1 MPLNSNN
8 GGRYN
13 QQQVNYDNNAQVQPQ
28 ATDIERI
35 VLGAQMIDK
44 DANALV
50 VKIIKNDPVYYEA
63 RNQMVQDAIDTLVR
77 DGHPISPYTVAEQ
90 LSRMGKLEDVGGPGY
105 VTELSARVASSADI
119 EYYACVL
126 LESYGNR
133 QFIQF
138 AESQRNK
145 GFDRTITF
153 ENKLIEADTALQS
166 MRNILPDKE
175 IKDSKAIIK
184 EAVEEIQAAAS
195 NPDGITGI
203 ASFTSLDAKTAGFQ
217 NSDLIIVAARPAMGK
232 TSFALTIIKKI
243 AVIQKIPSAFF
254 SLEMSAV
261 QLTKRLISDVA
272 SISGQ
277 TILRGQLSCDEWD
290 RLDKSLTP
298 LIDAPLYID
307 DTPGLTIGEF
317 RSKAKRLVKEKEV
330 KIIFVDYLQLMHYG
344 AKNFSTRQEEVSNIC
359 ESLKNI
365 AKELNV
371 PIIAL
376 AQLNRGVENREGLD
390 GKRPRLSDLRES
402 GSIEQAADLVMFIH
416 RPEYYHIYQ
425 DENGRDLR
433 GMAQIII
440 AKHRK
445 GATGDVLLSFRGEF
459 TRFEDPEENN
469 LNSPHQSTQE
479 PVAEP
484 VDNETT
490 YQEGGPT
497 PF

>member
-1 MPLNSNN
+1 MPQNNSNR
-8 GGRYN
+8 GRYN
-13 QQQVNYDNNAQVQPQ
+13 QQQVNCDNNAQVQPQ

-50 VKIIKNDPVYYEA
+50 AKIIKNYPVYYDPH
-63 RNQMVQDAIDTLVR
+63 NQMIQDAIDTLAR
-77 DGHPISPYTVAEQ
+77 DGHPIDVWTVVNQ
-90 LSRMGKLEDVGGPGY
+90 LSRMGNLEEVGGPGY

-119 EYYACVL
+119 EYHACVL

-153 ENKLIEADTALQS
+153 EDKLIEADTALQS
-166 MRNILPDKE
+166 MRNIQPDKE

-184 EAVEEIQAAAS
+184 EAVEEIQAAS

-203 ASFTSLDAKTAGFQ
+203 ASFTSLDAKTSGFQ
-217 NSDLIIVAARPAMGK
+217 DSDLVIVAARPAMGK
-232 TSFALTIIKKI
+232 TSFALTTIKKI
-243 AVIQKIPSAFF
+243 AVIQKIPTAFF

-307 DTPGLTIGEF
+307 DTPGLTISEF
-317 RSKAKRLVKEKEV
+317 RAKAKRLIKEKGV
-330 KIIFVDYLQLMHYG
+330 KIIFVDYLQMMHYG
-344 AKNFSTRQEEVSNIC
+344 AKKFSTRQEEVSNIC
-359 ESLKNI
+359 EALKNI

-479 PVAEP
+479 PA
-484 VDNETT
+484 DNEII
-490 YQEGGPT
+490 YQGDGPT

>member
-1 MPLNSNN
+1 MPQNNSNR
-8 GGRYN
+8 GRYN
-13 QQQVNYDNNAQVQPQ
+13 QQQVNCDNNAQVQPQ

-50 VKIIKNDPVYYEA
+50 AKIIKNCPVYYESH
-63 RNQMVQDAIDTLVR
+63 NQMIQDAIDTLAR

-105 VTELSARVASSADI
+105 VAELSARVASSAGI
-119 EYYACVL
+119 EYFACVL
-126 LESYGNR
+126 LELYGNR

-138 AESQRNK
+138 AESQRKK

-153 ENKLIEADTALQS
+153 EDKLIEADTALQS
-166 MRNILPDKE
+166 MRNIQPDKE

-184 EAVEEIQAAAS
+184 EAVEEIQAAS

-203 ASFTSLDAKTAGFQ
+203 ASFTSLDAKTSGFQ
-217 NSDLIIVAARPAMGK
+217 DSDLVIVAARPAMGK
-232 TSFALTIIKKI
+232 TSFALTTIKKI
-243 AVIQKIPSAFF
+243 AVIQKIPTAFF

-261 QLTKRLISDVA
+261 QLTKRLIADVA

-307 DTPGLTIGEF
+307 DTPGLTISEF
-317 RSKAKRLVKEKEV
+317 RAKAKRLIKEKGV
-330 KIIFVDYLQLMHYG
+330 KIIFVDYLQMMHYG
-344 AKNFSTRQEEVSNIC
+344 AKKFSTRQEEVSNIC
-359 ESLKNI
+359 EALKNI

-479 PVAEP
+479 PA
-484 VDNETT
+484 DNEII
-490 YQEGGPT
+490 YQGDGPT

>member
-1 MPLNSNN
+1 MPQNNSNR
-8 GGRYN
+8 GRYN
-13 QQQVNYDNNAQVQPQ
+13 QHQVNYDNNAEVQPQ

-44 DANALV
+44 DANATFAKLT
-50 VKIIKNDPVYYEA
+50 NNEPVYYES
-63 RNQMVQDAIDTLVR
+63 RNQMIQDAIDVLAR
-77 DGHPISPYTVAEQ
+77 DGHPIDVWTVVNQ
-90 LSRMGKLEDVGGPGY
+90 LSSMGNLEEVGGPGY
-105 VTELSARVASSADI
+105 VMELSTKVASSSSI
-119 EYYACVL
+119 KYHTLVL
-126 LESYGNR
+126 LEKYTKRRLITNGITQQS
-133 QFIQF
+133 
-138 AESQRNK
+138 K
-145 GFDRTITF
+145 GFDNTIS
-153 ENKLIEADTALQS
+153 ADELLSEVYADLQS
-166 MRNILPDKE
+166 IFNIGPNKE

-184 EAVEEIQAAAS
+184 EAVEEIQAASS

-203 ASFTSLDAKTAGFQ
+203 ASFTTLDAKTAGFQ
-217 NSDLIIVAARPAMGK
+217 NSDLIIIAARPAMGK
-232 TSFALTIIKKI
+232 TSFALTTIKKI
-243 AVIQKIPSAFF
+243 AVIQKIPTVFF

-277 TILRGQLSCDEWD
+277 TILRGQLSRDEWD

-307 DTPGLTIGEF
+307 DTPGLTIDEF
-317 RSKAKRLVKEKEV
+317 RAKAKRLVKEKGV

-344 AKNFSTRQEEVSNIC
+344 AKNYSTRQEEVSKIC

-365 AKELNV
+365 AKELNI

-402 GSIEQAADLVMFIH
+402 GSIEQAADLIMFIH

-445 GATGDVLLSFRGEF
+445 GATGDVLLSFKSEF
-459 TRFEDPEENN
+459 TRFADPEENN

>member
-8 GGRYN
+8 GGRNN

-50 VKIIKNDPVYYEA
+50 AKIIKNYPVYYDPH
-63 RNQMVQDAIDTLVR
+63 NQMIQDAIDTLAR
-77 DGHPISPYTVAEQ
+77 DGHPIDVWTVVNQ
-90 LSRMGKLEDVGGPGY
+90 LSRMGNLEEVGGPGY
-105 VTELSARVASSADI
+105 VTELSARVASSAGI

-126 LESYGNR
+126 LELYGNR

-153 ENKLIEADTALQS
+153 EDKLIEADTALQS
-166 MRNILPDKE
+166 MRNIQPDKE

-203 ASFTSLDAKTAGFQ
+203 ASFTSLDAKTSGFQ
-217 NSDLIIVAARPAMGK
+217 DSDLVIVAARPAMGK
-232 TSFALTIIKKI
+232 TSFALTTIKKI
-243 AVIQKIPSAFF
+243 AVIQKIPTAFF

-307 DTPGLTIGEF
+307 DTPGLTISEF
-317 RSKAKRLVKEKEV
+317 RAKAKRLIKEKGV
-330 KIIFVDYLQLMHYG
+330 KIIFVDYLQMMHYG
-344 AKNFSTRQEEVSNIC
+344 AKKFSTRQEEVSNIC
-359 ESLKNI
+359 EALKNI

-479 PVAEP
+479 PA
-484 VDNETT
+484 DNEII
-490 YQEGGPT
+490 YQGDGPT

>member
-1 MPLNSNN
+1 MPQNN
-8 GGRYN
+8 NNRSRYN
-13 QQQVNYDNNAQVQPQ
+13 QRQVEPNNSDYVMPQ

-44 DANALV
+44 DANATFVQLT
-50 VKIIKNDPVYYEA
+50 NNEPVYYDPH
-63 RNQMVQDAIDTLVR
+63 NQMIQDAIDTLAR
-77 DGHPISPYTVAEQ
+77 DGHPIDVWTVVNQ
-90 LSRMGKLEDVGGPGY
+90 LSRMGNLEEVGGPGY
-105 VTELSARVASSADI
+105 VTELSARVASSAGI

-126 LESYGNR
+126 LELYGNR

-153 ENKLIEADTALQS
+153 EDKLIEADTALQS
-166 MRNILPDKE
+166 MRNIQPDKE

-203 ASFTSLDAKTAGFQ
+203 ASFTSLDAKTSGFQ
-217 NSDLIIVAARPAMGK
+217 DSDLVIVAARPAMGK
-232 TSFALTIIKKI
+232 TSFALTTIKKI
-243 AVIQKIPSAFF
+243 AVIQKIPTAFF

-307 DTPGLTIGEF
+307 DTPGLTISEF
-317 RSKAKRLVKEKEV
+317 RAKAKRLIKEKGV
-330 KIIFVDYLQLMHYG
+330 KIIFVDYLQMMHYG
-344 AKNFSTRQEEVSNIC
+344 AKKFSTRQEEVSNIC
-359 ESLKNI
+359 EALKNI

-479 PVAEP
+479 PA
-484 VDNETT
+484 DNEII
-490 YQEGGPT
+490 YQGDGPT

>member
-1 MPLNSNN
+1 MPQNN
-8 GGRYN
+8 NNRSRYN
-13 QQQVNYDNNAQVQPQ
+13 QRQVEPNNSDYVMPQ

-44 DANALV
+44 DANATFVQLT
-50 VKIIKNDPVYYEA
+50 NNEPVYYDPH
-63 RNQMVQDAIDTLVR
+63 NQMIQDAIDTLAR
-77 DGHPISPYTVAEQ
+77 DGHPIDVWTVVNQ
-90 LSRMGKLEDVGGPGY
+90 LSRMGNLEEVGGPGY
-105 VTELSARVASSADI
+105 VTELSARVASSAGI
-119 EYYACVL
+119 KYFACVL
-126 LESYGNR
+126 LELYGNR

-153 ENKLIEADTALQS
+153 EDKLIEADTALQS
-166 MRNILPDKE
+166 MRNIQPDKE

-203 ASFTSLDAKTAGFQ
+203 ASFTSLDAKTSGFQ
-217 NSDLIIVAARPAMGK
+217 DSDLVIVAARPAMGK
-232 TSFALTIIKKI
+232 TSFALTTIKKI
-243 AVIQKIPSAFF
+243 AVIQKIPTAFF

-307 DTPGLTIGEF
+307 DTPGLTISEF
-317 RSKAKRLVKEKEV
+317 RAKAKRLIKEKGV
-330 KIIFVDYLQLMHYG
+330 KIIFVDYLQMMHYG
-344 AKNFSTRQEEVSNIC
+344 AKKFSTRQEEVSNIC
-359 ESLKNI
+359 EALKNI

-479 PVAEP
+479 PA
-484 VDNETT
+484 DNEII
-490 YQEGGPT
+490 YQGDGPT

>member
-1 MPLNSNN
+1 MPENN
-8 GGRYN
+8 NNRSRYN
-13 QQQVNYDNNAQVQPQ
+13 QRQVEPNNSDYVMPQ
-28 ATDIERI
+28 ATDIEKA

-44 DANALV
+44 DANATFAKLT
-50 VKIIKNDPVYYEA
+50 KNEPVYYEP
-63 RNQMVQDAIDTLVR
+63 RNQMIQDAIDTLAR
-77 DGHPISPYTVAEQ
+77 DGHPIDVWTVVNQ
-90 LSRMGKLEDVGGPGY
+90 LSRMGNLEEVGGPGY
-105 VTELSARVASSADI
+105 VTELSARVASSAGI

-126 LESYGNR
+126 LELYGNR

-153 ENKLIEADTALQS
+153 EDKLIEADTALQS
-166 MRNILPDKE
+166 MRNIQPDKE

-203 ASFTSLDAKTAGFQ
+203 ASFTSLDAKTSGFQ
-217 NSDLIIVAARPAMGK
+217 DSDLVIVAARPAMGK
-232 TSFALTIIKKI
+232 TSFALTTIKKI
-243 AVIQKIPSAFF
+243 AVIQKIPTAFF

-272 SISGQ
+272 SIPGQ
-277 TILRGQLSCDEWD
+277 TILHGQLSRDEWN

-298 LIDAPLYID
+298 LIEAPLYID

-445 GATGDVLLSFRGEF
+445 GATGDVLLSFKGEF

-479 PVAEP
+479 SA
-484 VDNETT
+484 DNEII
-490 YQEGGPT
+490 YQGDGPM

>member
-1 MPLNSNN
+1 MPQNN
-8 GGRYN
+8 NNRSRYN
-13 QQQVNYDNNAQVQPQ
+13 QRQVEPNNSDYVMPQ

-44 DANALV
+44 DANATFVQLT
-50 VKIIKNDPVYYEA
+50 NNEPVYYEP
-63 RNQMVQDAIDTLVR
+63 RNQMIQDAIDVLAR
-77 DGHPISPYTVAEQ
+77 DGHPIDVWTVVNQ
-90 LSRMGKLEDVGGPGY
+90 LSSMGNLEEVGGPGY
-105 VTELSARVASSADI
+105 VMELSTKVASSSSI
-119 EYYACVL
+119 KYHTLVL
-126 LESYGNR
+126 LEKYTKRRLITNGITQQS
-133 QFIQF
+133 
-138 AESQRNK
+138 K
-145 GFDRTITF
+145 GFDNTISAD
-153 ENKLIEADTALQS
+153 ELLSEADADLQS
-166 MRNILPDKE
+166 IFNILPDKE

-232 TSFALTIIKKI
+232 TSFALTTIKKI

-317 RSKAKRLVKEKEV
+317 RSKAKRLVKEKGV
-330 KIIFVDYLQLMHYG
+330 KIIFVDYLQMMHYG
-344 AKNFSTRQEEVSNIC
+344 AKNFCTRQEEVSNIC
-359 ESLKNI
+359 EALKNI
-365 AKELNV
+365 AKELNI

-376 AQLNRGVENREGLD
+376 AQLNRGVENREGLE

-402 GSIEQAADLVMFIH
+402 GAIEQAADLVMFIH

-445 GATGDVLLSFRGEF
+445 GATGDVLLSFKSEF
-459 TRFEDPEENN
+459 TRFADPEENN

>member
-8 GGRYN
+8 GGRNN

-50 VKIIKNDPVYYEA
+50 AKIIKNYPVYYDPH
-63 RNQMVQDAIDTLVR
+63 NQMIQDAIDTLAR
-77 DGHPISPYTVAEQ
+77 DGHPIDVWTVVNQ
-90 LSRMGKLEDVGGPGY
+90 LSRMGNLEEVGGPGY
-105 VTELSARVASSADI
+105 VTELSARVASSAGI

-126 LESYGNR
+126 LELYGNR

-153 ENKLIEADTALQS
+153 EDKLIEADTALQS
-166 MRNILPDKE
+166 MRNIQPDKE

-203 ASFTSLDAKTAGFQ
+203 ASFTSLDAKTSGFQ
-217 NSDLIIVAARPAMGK
+217 DSDLVIVAARPAMGK
-232 TSFALTIIKKI
+232 TSFALTTIKKI
-243 AVIQKIPSAFF
+243 AVIQKIPTAFF

-272 SISGQ
+272 SIPGQ
-277 TILRGQLSCDEWD
+277 TILHGQLSRDEWN

-298 LIDAPLYID
+298 LIEAPLYID

-317 RSKAKRLVKEKEV
+317 RSKAKRLVKEKGV
-330 KIIFVDYLQLMHYG
+330 KIIFVDYLQMML
-344 AKNFSTRQEEVSNIC
+344 STRQEEVSNIC
-359 ESLKNI
+359 EALKNI

-479 PVAEP
+479 PA
-484 VDNETT
+484 DNEII
-490 YQEGGPT
+490 YQGDGPT

>member
-1 MPLNSNN
+1 
-8 GGRYN
+8 
-13 QQQVNYDNNAQVQPQ
+13 
-28 ATDIERI
+28 
-35 VLGAQMIDK
+35 MIDK

-50 VKIIKNDPVYYEA
+50 AKIIKNYPVYYDPH
-63 RNQMVQDAIDTLVR
+63 NQMIQDAIDTLAR
-77 DGHPISPYTVAEQ
+77 DGHPIDVWTVVNQ
-90 LSRMGKLEDVGGPGY
+90 LSRMGNLEEVGGPGY

-119 EYYACVL
+119 EYHACVL

-153 ENKLIEADTALQS
+153 EDKLIEADTALQS
-166 MRNILPDKE
+166 MRNIQPDKE

-184 EAVEEIQAAAS
+184 EAVEEIQAAS

-203 ASFTSLDAKTAGFQ
+203 ASFTSLDAKTSGFQ
-217 NSDLIIVAARPAMGK
+217 DSDLVIVAARPAMGK
-232 TSFALTIIKKI
+232 TSFALTTIKKI
-243 AVIQKIPSAFF
+243 AVIQKIPTAFF

-307 DTPGLTIGEF
+307 DTPGLTISEF
-317 RSKAKRLVKEKEV
+317 RAKAKRLIKEKGV
-330 KIIFVDYLQLMHYG
+330 KIIFVDYLQMMHYG
-344 AKNFSTRQEEVSNIC
+344 AKKFSTRQEEVSNIC
-359 ESLKNI
+359 EALKNI

-479 PVAEP
+479 PA
-484 VDNETT
+484 DNEII
-490 YQEGGPT
+490 YQGDGPT

>member
-1 MPLNSNN
+1 MPQNN
-8 GGRYN
+8 NNRSRYN
-13 QQQVNYDNNAQVQPQ
+13 QRQVEQNNRDYVMPQ
-28 ATDIERI
+28 ATDIEKA

-44 DANALV
+44 DANATFAKLT
-50 VKIIKNDPVYYEA
+50 KNKPVYYEP
-63 RNQMVQDAIDTLVR
+63 RNQMIQDAIDTLAR
-77 DGHPISPYTVAEQ
+77 DGHPIDVWTVVNQ
-90 LSRMGKLEDVGGPGY
+90 LSSMGNLEEVGGPGY
-105 VTELSARVASSADI
+105 VTELSSKVASSSTI
-119 EYYACVL
+119 KYHTLVL
-126 LESYGNR
+126 LEKYKKRRLITNGITL
-133 QFIQF
+133 Q
-138 AESQRNK
+138 NK
-145 GFDRTITF
+145 GYDNTILAD
-153 ENKLIEADTALQS
+153 ELLCEADSNLQAI
-166 MRNILPDKE
+166 RNIQLGEE
-175 IKDSKAIIK
+175 IKDLKVSIK

-203 ASFTSLDAKTAGFQ
+203 ASFISLDAKTSGFQ
-217 NSDLIIVAARPAMGK
+217 DSDLVIVAARPAMGK
-232 TSFALTIIKKI
+232 TSFALTTIKKI
-243 AVIQKIPSAFF
+243 AVIQKIPTAFF

-272 SISGQ
+272 SVPGQ
-277 TILRGQLSCDEWD
+277 TILHGQLSCDEWD

-317 RSKAKRLVKEKEV
+317 RAKAKRLVKEKGV
-330 KIIFVDYLQLMHYG
+330 KIIFVDYLQMMHYG

-445 GATGDVLLSFRGEF
+445 GATGDVLLSFKGEF
-459 TRFEDPEENN
+459 TRFEDPEENT
-469 LNSPHQSTQE
+469 LNSPHQSTQK
-479 PVAEP
+479 PA
-484 VDNETT
+484 DNETT